1 MNKDFFSWVE
11 EYLADGDWPSL
22 YDVYRFFGYDPFAP
36 TREEI
41 AASINAIFATGKLKI
56 MLVNPVI
63 KKVFTPG
70 EADVEAVIEEV
81 ASQDPD
87 FSMMAYFIDVIN
99 N

>member
-1 MNKDFFSWVE
+1 
-11 EYLADGDWPSL
+11 
-22 YDVYRFFGYDPFAP
+22 
-36 TREEI
+36 
-41 AASINAIFATGKLKI
+41 

-87 FSMMAYFIDVIN
+87 FSMMAYFIDVIKD
-99 N
+99 